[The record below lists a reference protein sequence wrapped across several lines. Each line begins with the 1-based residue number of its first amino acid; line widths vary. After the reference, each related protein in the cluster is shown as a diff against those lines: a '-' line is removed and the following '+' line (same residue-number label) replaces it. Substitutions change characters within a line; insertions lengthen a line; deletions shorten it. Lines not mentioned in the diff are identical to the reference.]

1 MNETIVERPD
11 GFYWIATDGLGE
23 VGPFASYAL
32 AQADRDEPDDAPEA
46 GESLADAEDE
56 LGVNAW
62 LDPETGEPAEGQSP
76 PHLSQD

>member
-32 AQADRDEPDDAPEA
+32 AQADRDEPADAPEA